1 MWHKSTCCSEGISA
15 MNGRMLHTC
24 SGYVVTPLDPT
35 TLVRTQVDGTHQVSG
50 SVCNVFTTVGLYLNC
65 IVMPMMRRM
74 HYKLCWFGKRLNIR
88 IAEGP
93 KRPAKF
99 MMPTD
104 TYRVARLLL
113 VGTLGNNS
121 VQHVQ
126 RSQKVQQERCAG
138 TCREVQG
145 RILISC
151 VLTDVEGYS
160 MGN

>member
-1 MWHKSTCCSEGISA
+1 

-35 TLVRTQVDGTHQVSG
+35 TLVRTQVDGTHQVSV

-65 IVMPMMRRM
+65 IVMPIIWRM

-88 IAEGP
+88 IAEGH
-93 KRPAKF
+93 KSPAKF

-126 RSQKVQQERCAG
+126 RSKVITGAM
-138 TCREVQG
+138 CR
-145 RILISC
+145 
-151 VLTDVEGYS
+151 D
-160 MGN
+160 M